1 MYCSSSTDI
10 VTSFVGIA
18 SPSEFSEVIS
28 DVVAAALILWYSTTK
43 LVMGHPPS
51 IQAARSKTIELEFT
65 FIKVVVDSGAIGAE
79 PLVWADTVSVL
90 SPTPKSFRAYIN
102 FWISIFVFGWQTTQ
116 DKWLYFRSIY
126 SSEWIFYLNIKLI
139 VGSTSQS
146 FKGISCIHWVDIQ
159 SIPVS
164 KFSDK
169 LYRYFLRLIFISLG
183 V

>member
-1 MYCSSSTDI
+1 MYWSSSTDI

-28 DVVAAALILWYSTTK
+28 DAVAAALILWYSTTK

-65 FIKVVVDSGAIGAE
+65 FIKLVVDSGATGAE

-102 FWISIFVFGWQTTQ
+102 FWISIFVFGWLANH
-116 DKWLYFRSIY
+116 KCLYFSSFY

-159 SIPVS
+159 SIPIS
-164 KFSDK
+164 KFPENYLD
-169 LYRYFLRLIFISLG
+169 IF
-183 V
+183 